1 MINSCVLVGKVK
13 EMPEIKTTA
22 KGTSVAHLVLEAD
35 RPFRNED
42 GTLSADIFNVTLW
55 KGIAEETASICKPGD
70 LIGIRGRMQANAY
83 VKDER
88 TYYNC
93 EVIAEKVAFLSK
105 RMEALQSAECR

>member
-13 EMPEIKTTA
+13 EMPEIKTTMR
-22 KGTSVAHLVLEAD
+22 GTTVAHLVLEAD
-35 RPFRNED
+35 RPFRNDD
-42 GTLSADIFNVTLW
+42 GSLSADTFNITLW

-70 LIGIRGRMQANAY
+70 LIGIRGRMQANTY
-83 VKDER
+83 IKDDR

-105 RMEALQSAECR
+105 RMEAMKSTES